1 MIVYQIICTDDYDQF
16 AMETCST
23 PEIAQELIDSKIE
36 NFYSDY
42 LEWTASSEYQDVIED
57 MTSSLDGTFGTY
69 SDLYGYNY
77 SIKEIKVVTE

>member
-23 PEIAQELIDSKIE
+23 LEIAQRLIDKKNE
-36 NFYSDY
+36 KFYLDY
-42 LEWTASSEYQDVIED
+42 LDWTKSSEYQDVIED

-69 SDLYGYNY
+69 SDLYDYNY